1 MLVTALVA
9 AQIGAMVYTCL
20 ARLIRDLACRYL
32 YTMLHSHHLTAKA
45 FFDEPENF
53 RVIPGHLDQRF
64 LERLEKQ
71 RSFMSRLRLQYPE
84 LIQRR
89 WFAEAHGGMSIGGN
103 LEPDGERWDA
113 AWSLENAR
121 DPGADHEIDFQYC
134 CLPGMTPRTP
144 PRGSATSPVRRGI
157 KCTWQ

>member
-1 MLVTALVA
+1 
-9 AQIGAMVYTCL
+9 
-20 ARLIRDLACRYL
+20 
-32 YTMLHSHHLTAKA
+32 MLHSHHLTAKA

-113 AWSLENAR
+113 AWSLEMHATR
-121 DPGADHEIDFQYC
+121 G
-134 CLPGMTPRTP
+134 RTMKSTFSIAACQ
-144 PRGSATSPVRRGI
+144 G
-157 KCTWQ
+157 